1 MKKCKICV
9 LPGTYPGIQF
19 NEEGVCNFCLN
30 YKNQN
35 ILGVD
40 ELKKILSSRKGE
52 KYDCVVPVSGGR
64 DSTFA
69 LYMAK
74 RKFGLNVLAVNYDN
88 GFSETQ
94 SLINMKKTC
103 EQLNVD
109 LIIIKSK
116 RNIEKRYVK
125 SAIKASIPFG
135 TFWGICQF
143 CYYGIHAIAYQ
154 IAKKEEVPFILWGNH
169 SSERGLQNPYV
180 GFPGFK
186 KLLKN
191 AAISDIIKSFHHF
204 VMMTFYI
211 SLHRLEFYVHEPG
224 FWKVVLNPQ
233 DFTILLKKN
242 NKIKNISFYDYI
254 EWDRNVIM
262 ETIKKE
268 LGWENPADKEWRF
281 DCKLHTFGNYKFKKA
296 FGISQDG
303 VGYSN
308 MIRA

>member
-135 TFWGICQF
+135 TFWGISQF
-143 CYYGIHAIAYQ
+143 CYY
-154 IAKKEEVPFILWGNH
+154 
-169 SSERGLQNPYV
+169 
-180 GFPGFK
+180 
-186 KLLKN
+186 
-191 AAISDIIKSFHHF
+191 
-204 VMMTFYI
+204 
-211 SLHRLEFYVHEPG
+211 
-224 FWKVVLNPQ
+224 
-233 DFTILLKKN
+233 
-242 NKIKNISFYDYI
+242 
-254 EWDRNVIM
+254 
-262 ETIKKE
+262 
-268 LGWENPADKEWRF
+268 
-281 DCKLHTFGNYKFKKA
+281 
-296 FGISQDG
+296 
-303 VGYSN
+303 
-308 MIRA
+308 